1 MIRKITFVIL
11 IFIFSSVFV
20 FAAEETAI
28 PKSIGNNEYHLE
40 SIRLKKLAQDTYD
53 SGDYDASA
61 GFAQEA
67 IRFALLSDEYVS
79 GKLIAEAE
87 RLKVLAEKSNII
99 ERFPE
104 NYNDAVNYYENAVV
118 FHSNEEWNE
127 SIPSAIKAIEIFGV
141 FATTGALP
149 AAGTG
154 TRPPA
159 AAASGQNQYTVRTWR
174 VEKDCL
180 WNIAGYAWVYG
191 DPWKWR
197 RLYEANKSK
206 MPDPNNPDL
215 IEPGMVLDIPR

>member
-1 MIRKITFVIL
+1 MIRRITLAIL
-11 IFIFSSVFV
+11 ISVFLLMPV
-20 FAAEETAI
+20 FAAEI
-28 PKSIGNNEYHLE
+28 PISISNNEFHLE
-40 SIRLKKLAQDTYD
+40 SIRLSKLAQETFET
-53 SGDYDASA
+53 GDYDASA

-67 IRFALLSDEYVS
+67 IRYALLSDEFVS

-87 RLKVLAEKSNII
+87 RLKVLSEKSNMI

-104 NYNDAVNYYENAVV
+104 NYNDAVNYYDNAVV
-118 FHSNEEWNE
+118 FHSGEEWNE
-127 SIPSAIKAIEIFGV
+127 SIPSAINAIEIFGV

-149 AAGTG
+149 TGTG

-159 AAASGQNQYTVRTWR
+159 VAATGQNQYTVRTWR

-197 RLYEANKSK
+197 RLYEANKSR